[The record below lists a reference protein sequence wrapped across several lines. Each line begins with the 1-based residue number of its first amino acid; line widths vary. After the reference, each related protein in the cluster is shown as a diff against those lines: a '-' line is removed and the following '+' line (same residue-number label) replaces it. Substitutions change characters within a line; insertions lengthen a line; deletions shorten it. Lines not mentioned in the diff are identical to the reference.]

1 MLFSP
6 VVPTLNART
15 LRTLAPRLA
24 FEMVFGVFTV
34 SAARPAFASLHLPLQ
49 DVPQHMAAISVLGRY
64 ALDDGLRAY
73 FELTLSRTQYL
84 LVYALGVPLSWAF
97 GVEYAT
103 RLLVALTVIATPYA
117 LRFALRRTGG
127 DERLASLAW
136 PFLWNPQM
144 LLGFL
149 NYLLG
154 IPVALLGVGLFADR
168 ANRTRRGRQIQLALI
183 TLATFYSHLIPYGL
197 LGLGVILLL
206 DARELRAAMRSA
218 VDGETSGRT
227 RARLVLVA
235 ARASARALPTQFWR
249 WTRELLFVVPSF
261 LALGLWMLRSPARD
275 STVRAGGV
283 GQSIVLTWPDRLQLP
298 AEFRETILQLQGGSD
313 DRAFLVWGLSLLVA
327 LALSRAPASTRIAAE
342 GPAALEVT
350 ARARIAWLPLACA
363 VLYIATPASYGWIW
377 PIHTRFAVAAV
388 LLLPLG
394 FSRTRHHVLAWTVML
409 ALGVTS
415 VHIARD
421 LAANF
426 QRWDT
431 EELGDLDAALAHA
444 RPGRRLVA
452 LVPAMRSQYVPSNVP
467 LIHAAAYYQ
476 VRGGYVATFSFV
488 DFPQSPF
495 RYRDNR
501 QRPPRLRPRWEWE
514 TSLRE
519 ADPTFTYYDYV
530 LTRAGYSDEA
540 GRMPER
546 YERTYSGA
554 QWNLYERRR

>member
-1 MLFSP
+1 MS
-6 VVPTLNART
+6 VVPTLNAKY

-24 FEMVFGVFTV
+24 FEIVFAVFTFY
-34 SAARPAFASLHLPLQ
+34 AARPAFASLHLPLQ
-49 DVPQHMAAISVLGRY
+49 DVPQHMAAISVLKRY
-64 ALDDGLRAY
+64 AFDGGLRAY

-117 LRFALRRTGG
+117 LRFTLRKTGG
-127 DERLASLAW
+127 DERMASLAW

-154 IPVALLGVGLFADR
+154 IPIALLGIGLFADR
-168 ANRTRRGRQIQLALI
+168 TLRRGRGRQILLAVI
-183 TLATFYSHLIPYGL
+183 TLAAFYSHLIPYGL
-197 LGLGVILLL
+197 LGLGVLLQL
-206 DARELRAAMRSA
+206 DAGDITVAVRTAMDADPSAAP
-218 VDGETSGRT
+218 T
-227 RARLVLVA
+227 ARLFSA
-235 ARASARALPTQFWR
+235 ARAAARAVPAQLLR
-249 WTRELLFVVPSF
+249 WMRELLFLVPSF
-261 LALGLWMLRSPARD
+261 FALLVWVLRSPARD
-275 STVRAGGV
+275 AQVRAGGV
-283 GQSIVLTWPDRLQLP
+283 GQTIVLTWPDRLALP
-298 AEFRETILQLQGGSD
+298 GEFRDTVLLLQGESGS
-313 DRAFLVWGLSLLVA
+313 RAFLAWGLALLVA
-327 LALSRAPASTRIAAE
+327 LALSRAPQR
-342 GPAALEVT
+342 PAVDATAPDAVGVSDAN
-350 ARARIAWLPLACA
+350 ARARIAWLPVACA

-394 FSRTRHHVLAWTVML
+394 FARTRHHVLAWAVML
-409 ALGVTS
+409 ALGMTS
-415 VHIARD
+415 MHISRD
-421 LAANF
+421 LSANF

-444 RPGRRLVA
+444 HPGRRLIA
-452 LVPAMRSQYVPSNVP
+452 LVPAIRSQYVPSNVP

-476 VRGGYVATFSFV
+476 VRGGHVATFSFV

-495 RYRDNR
+495 RYREDGP
-501 QRPPRLRPRWEWE
+501 RPPRLRPRWEWE

-530 LTRAGYSDEA
+530 LARAGYADEA

-546 YERTYSGA
+546 YVQTYAGR